1 METTMCGAKVIDS
14 SARTGRQVILDSAV
28 ANMNERGYHGTSMRD
43 IARGADITVA
53 SIYHHFASKQEILQE
68 IMVRALHNALAM
80 TRGALLRS
88 GGSPADQLQAL
99 VRAWILF
106 HTTRQLDAMVGATE
120 IRSLDDVGRRLV
132 VALRDEQEHLF
143 RDVIERG
150 VEEGDFA
157 TKYPRDAVR
166 GIINMGQSVCAWW
179 RPVGPMRPDEL
190 ADRYADLALA
200 MVRPVV
206 PPRG

>member
-1 METTMCGAKVIDS
+1 MCAAKV
-14 SARTGRQVILDSAV
+14 AAVATGTGRQVILDSAV

-53 SIYHHFASKQEILQE
+53 SIYHHFASKQEILQD
-68 IMVRALHNALAM
+68 IMVRALHDAIAM

-88 GGSPADQLQAL
+88 GGAPADQLQAL
-99 VRAWILF
+99 MRAWVMF

-120 IRSLDDVGRRLV
+120 IRSLDDAGRRLV

-143 RDVIERG
+143 RDVVERG

-157 TKYPRDAVR
+157 TEFPRDAVR
-166 GIINMGQSVCAWW
+166 GIINMGQSVCTWW
-179 RPVGPMRPDEL
+179 HAAGPLKPEEL
-190 ADRYADLALA
+190 AERYADLALA
-200 MVRPVV
+200 MVKPTV
-206 PPRG
+206 

>member
-1 METTMCGAKVIDS
+1 MCAAKVAAVS
-14 SARTGRQVILDSAV
+14 TGTGRQVILDSAV

-53 SIYHHFASKQEILQE
+53 SIYHHFASKQEILQD
-68 IMVRALHNALAM
+68 IMVRALHDAIAM

-88 GGSPADQLQAL
+88 GGAPADQLQAL
-99 VRAWILF
+99 MRAWVMF

-120 IRSLDDVGRRLV
+120 IRSLDDAGRRLV

-143 RDVIERG
+143 RDVVERG

-157 TKYPRDAVR
+157 TEHPRDAVR
-166 GIINMGQSVCAWW
+166 GIINMGQSVCTWW
-179 RPVGPMRPDEL
+179 RADGPLKPEEL
-190 ADRYADLALA
+190 AERYADLALA
-200 MVRPVV
+200 MVKPTV
-206 PPRG
+206 

>member
-1 METTMCGAKVIDS
+1 MCAAKVAAVS
-14 SARTGRQVILDSAV
+14 MGTGRQVILDSAV

-53 SIYHHFASKQEILQE
+53 SIYHHFASKQEILQD
-68 IMVRALHNALAM
+68 IMVRALHDAIAM

-88 GGSPADQLQAL
+88 GGAPADQLQAL
-99 VRAWILF
+99 MRAWVMF

-120 IRSLDDVGRRLV
+120 IRSLDDAGRRLV

-157 TKYPRDAVR
+157 TEYPRDAVR
-166 GIINMGQSVCAWW
+166 GIINMGQSVCTWW
-179 RPVGPMRPDEL
+179 HADGPLKPEEL
-190 ADRYADLALA
+190 AERYADLALA
-200 MVRPVV
+200 MVKPTV
-206 PPRG
+206 

>member
-1 METTMCGAKVIDS
+1 MCAAKVAAVS
-14 SARTGRQVILDSAV
+14 TGTGRQVILDSAV

-53 SIYHHFASKQEILQE
+53 SIYHHFASKQEILQD
-68 IMVRALHNALAM
+68 IMVRALHDAIAM

-88 GGSPADQLQAL
+88 GGAPADQLQAL
-99 VRAWILF
+99 MRAWVMF

-120 IRSLDDVGRRLV
+120 IRSLDDAGRRLV

-157 TKYPRDAVR
+157 TEYPRDAVR
-166 GIINMGQSVCAWW
+166 GIINMGQSVCTWW
-179 RPVGPMRPDEL
+179 HADGPLKPEEL
-190 ADRYADLALA
+190 AERYADLALA
-200 MVRPVV
+200 MVKPTV
-206 PPRG
+206 

>member
-1 METTMCGAKVIDS
+1 MCAAKVAATS
-14 SARTGRQVILDSAV
+14 TGTGRQVILDSAV

-53 SIYHHFASKQEILQE
+53 SIYHHFASKQEILQD
-68 IMVRALHNALAM
+68 IMVRALHDAIAM

-88 GGSPADQLQAL
+88 GGVPADQLQAL
-99 VRAWILF
+99 MRAWVMF
-106 HTTRQLDAMVGATE
+106 HTTRQRDAMVGATE
-120 IRSLDDVGRRLV
+120 IRSLDDPGRRLV

-157 TKYPRDAVR
+157 TEYPRDAVR
-166 GIINMGQSVCAWW
+166 GIINMGQSVCTWW
-179 RPVGPMRPDEL
+179 HADGPLKPEEL
-190 ADRYADLALA
+190 AERYADLALA
-200 MVRPVV
+200 MVKPAV
-206 PPRG
+206 

>member
-1 METTMCGAKVIDS
+1 MCAAKVAAVS
-14 SARTGRQVILDSAV
+14 TGTGRQVILDSAV

-53 SIYHHFASKQEILQE
+53 SISHHFASKQEILQD
-68 IMVRALHNALAM
+68 IMVRALHDAIAM

-88 GGSPADQLQAL
+88 GGAPADQLQAL
-99 VRAWILF
+99 MRAWVMF

-120 IRSLDDVGRRLV
+120 IRSLDDAGRRLV

-143 RDVIERG
+143 RDVVERG

-157 TKYPRDAVR
+157 TEFPRDAVR
-166 GIINMGQSVCAWW
+166 GIITMGQSVCTWW
-179 RPVGPMRPDEL
+179 HADGPLKPEEL
-190 ADRYADLALA
+190 AERYADLALA
-200 MVRPVV
+200 MVKPTV
-206 PPRG
+206 